1 MMEDQVPSSNIPQQ
15 AGNYYQNPEGPRYQN
30 PAEFAAAQQQQ
41 AAPDFQEM
49 RRIALE
55 QAIQQV
61 TQQPAPVAAP
71 PPPGMELSM
80 DGLQYVP
87 QKYPVAPAPTPK
99 VTVQPTEQVRVV
111 RRSLTLAE
119 LILIFAIATGCVL
132 GVQGLWSFV
141 TDVLPRIEIRA
152 K

>member
-30 PAEFAAAQQQQ
+30 PAEFDAAQQQRP
-41 AAPDFQEM
+41 APDFQEM

-61 TQQPAPVAAP
+61 TQQQVPTVAQP
-71 PPPGMELSM
+71 
-80 DGLQYVP
+80 QYNP
-87 QKYPVAPAPTPK
+87 QPAPTAQ
-99 VTVQPTEQVRVV
+99 VTEQVRVV

-119 LILIFAIATGCVL
+119 LILIFAIAAGSVL
-132 GVQGLWSFV
+132 GIQGLWSFA
-141 TDVLPRIEIRA
+141 TDILPRIEIRA

>member
-1 MMEDQVPSSNIPQQ
+1 MMEDQVPSSNIPRQ
-15 AGNYYQNPEGPRYQN
+15 AGDYYQNPEGPRYQN

-61 TQQPAPVAAP
+61 TQQQAPTVTP
-71 PPPGMELSM
+71 PSQP
-80 DGLQYVP
+80 QYNP
-87 QKYPVAPAPTPK
+87 QPAPTAQ
-99 VTVQPTEQVRVV
+99 VTEQVRVV
-111 RRSLTLAE
+111 RRNLTLAE
-119 LILIFAIATGCVL
+119 LILIFTIATGSVL
-132 GVQGLWSFV
+132 GIQGLWSFA
-141 TDVLPRIEIRA
+141 TDILPRIEIRA